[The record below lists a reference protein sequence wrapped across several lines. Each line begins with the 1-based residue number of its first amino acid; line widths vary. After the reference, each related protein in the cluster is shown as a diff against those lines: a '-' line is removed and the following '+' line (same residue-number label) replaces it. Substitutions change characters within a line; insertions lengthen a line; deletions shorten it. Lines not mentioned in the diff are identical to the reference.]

1 MRSTAKPQPDGFQT
15 PKRGLMTPYI
25 GGTQL
30 YALVHMYHLIVVFLC
45 RIGISLRLSRG
56 GHSGHIEGGYALG
69 QKLVYV
75 RTKVLRLSIMP
86 DANEVST

>member
-1 MRSTAKPQPDGFQT
+1 MRPTAKPQPDGFQT

-30 YALVHMYHLIVVFLC
+30 YALVHMHHLIVALLC
-45 RIGISLRLSRG
+45 RMGISLRLSRG
-56 GHSGHIEGGYALG
+56 GHSGHIEEGYALE
-69 QKLVYV
+69 QRLVCD

-86 DANEVST
+86 DANDVSA